1 MTQAQHH
8 NPKHSGHRIFLIGIL
23 CLFGLYAV
31 LAATPRK
38 KRTTQAVDERI
49 HLVHADELRYEQR
62 MGQQAPQ
69 VLNGKVHFSHAGSHL
84 WCDSAYFF
92 QESNS
97 VQAFGKVV
105 FKQGDTLSLTCRYA
119 DYDGQKQLMRAR
131 YNVVLTHRTQV
142 LHTDSLDYDRIYG
155 DAYFFEGGRLT
166 DGQDRLSSDW
176 GNYNTGSRMATF
188 YYRVKMHTPTQE
200 VVTDTLFYD
209 TRERLAHVSGPSTIT
224 SKDQVVHTTDAYLNS
239 ATDQSQLFGRST
251 IESGD
256 KRITGDSLYHNSATG
271 ANEGFGHVVY
281 EDAQNR
287 NALYCDHLE
296 YNDKTGRGF
305 ATDSA
310 LVVDFSQKDTLY
322 LHADS
327 FHIYTYNIET
337 DSVYRIVHAYPH
349 VRAYRADIQAVCDSL
364 VYNSADSCMTMYRDP
379 IVWNANRQLLGEV
392 IRMYNNDSTIRYA
405 EIEGQALSVEQLDTK
420 NHYNQLSSRIMKAFF
435 TDGALRR
442 TESIGNVKSI
452 YYFSDDKDST
462 LTEHNYLEGDTLRAF
477 LSADRRLEKL
487 WTSRA
492 TGTIS
497 PITQIAGGRV
507 RLPEFAWFDQIRP
520 LSKDD
525 IFVWRG
531 KNEGEKLKEIPRQE
545 APLQHL
551 SQPAKPSE
559 P

>member
-1 MTQAQHH
+1 MTQAQKHISQH
-8 NPKHSGHRIFLIGIL
+8 NGHRIFLIGIL
-23 CLFGLYAV
+23 CLFSLCVV
-31 LAATPRK
+31 LAATPKK
-38 KRTTQAVDERI
+38 KRSTPTVDERI
-49 HLVHADELRYEQR
+49 HLVHADELRYDQ
-62 MGQQAPQ
+62 GAGTPAPQ
-69 VLNGKVHFSHAGSHL
+69 VVNGKVHFSHAGSHL

-119 DYDGQKQLMRAR
+119 DYDGQDQMMRAR
-131 YNVVLTHRTQV
+131 NNVVLTHRTQT
-142 LHTDSLDYDRIYG
+142 LYTDSLDYDRIYG
-155 DAYFFEGGRLT
+155 DAYFFEGGRLV
-166 DGQDRLSSDW
+166 DGKDRLSSDW
-176 GNYNTGSRMATF
+176 GNYNTGSRLATF

-200 VVTDTLFYD
+200 VETDTLFYD

-239 ATDQSQLFGRST
+239 QTDQSQLFGRST

-256 KRITGDSLYHNSATG
+256 KRITGDSLFHNSTTG
-271 ANEGFGHVVY
+271 DNEGFGRVVY
-281 EDAQNR
+281 EDAHNR

-327 FHIYTYNIET
+327 FHIFTYNIDT
-337 DSVYRIVHAYPH
+337 DSVYRVIHAFPH
-349 VRAYRADIQAVCDSL
+349 VRAYRLDVQAVCDSL

-405 EIEGQALSVEQLDTK
+405 EIEGQALSVEKLDNK
-420 NHYNQLSSRIMKAFF
+420 NHFNQLSSRLMKAYF
-435 TDGALRR
+435 TDGALRK

-452 YYFSDDKDST
+452 YYFSDDNDST
-462 LTEHNYLEGDTLRAF
+462 LSEHNYLEGDTLRAF
-477 LSADRRLEKL
+477 LSAERSLEKL

-497 PITQIAGGRV
+497 PITQIANNRL
-507 RLPEFAWFDQIRP
+507 RLPEFAWFEQLRP
-520 LSKDD
+520 VSKDD

-531 KNEGEKLKEIPRQE
+531 KNEGDKLKAIPRQE

-551 SQPAKPSE
+551 SLSE
-559 P
+559 EETAP